1 MCDPVSLSVATFAIG
16 ATQAVTSFVGQN
28 HMSDQ
33 NAANVISSTNTQY
46 AYMQN
51 RMEQERRAGV
61 QQITENRIQALRAGS
76 TAETAAGEA
85 GVVGLS
91 VDHLLGDIMGRQGRF
106 TDSVNQNFE
115 MQRDSLLGQEEN
127 VRAQGQSRINAVPRG
142 DPMQL
147 ALGVAG
153 SAVGAAS
160 GYFRMSNI
168 DSYRGTTR

>member
-1 MCDPVSLSVATFAIG
+1 MCEPVSLAAATFALG
-16 ATQAVTSFVGQN
+16 ATQAITSFVGQN
-28 HMSDQ
+28 RMSEQ

-51 RMEQERRAGV
+51 RMEQERKAGV
-61 QQITENRIQALRAGS
+61 QQITENRIAALRASS

-91 VDHLLGDIMGRQGRF
+91 VDHLLGDIQGRQGRF

-115 MQRDSLLGQEEN
+115 MQRDGLLGQEES
-127 VRAQGQSRINAVPRG
+127 VRAQGQSRINAVPKG

-153 SAVGAAS
+153 AGLSAAG
-160 GYFRMSNI
+160 GYFKMK
-168 DSYRGTTR
+168 RGTA